1 MNEVCKNCG
10 EPREEHGRTGW
21 CLHPMKW
28 HETEDGTTDKES
40 PEGLAHDVFIPS
52 TRVSVPVGF
61 IEAVK
66 KLVYGQGVRSDK
78 VDDIHKRH
86 LRYLLEQMEG
96 GGK

>member
-1 MNEVCKNCG
+1 MIEICKNC
-10 EPREEHGRTGW
+10 EMRKIHHLKT
-21 CLHPMKW
+21 
-28 HETEDGTTDKES
+28 S
-40 PEGLAHDVFIPS
+40 VGLRCPVGSTNFVPS
-52 TRVSVPVGF
+52 GRVSVEF

-86 LRYLLEQMEG
+86 LRYLLDQMEG